1 MPNLV
6 EIIVT
11 AKNLTGPAMAGVNA
25 EVNKAG
31 KGMAMFHK
39 TAGLAAAGIVA
50 IGVESVKMAAKFDS
64 EMTLLQTQA
73 GVSADKIGGLK
84 KGVLSLAGKVGQDPD
99 SLAEALYHVE
109 SNFESMGITSAK
121 ALKLTETAAK
131 GATIGHADLVDVTNA
146 LTAAVASNIP
156 GVQNLDQAMGILNA
170 TVGVGDMK
178 MQDLASAFG
187 GGMVATVKGFG
198 LTIKDVGAAL
208 AVFGDN
214 NIRGS
219 VAGTQLRMSVM
230 ALAKPIQ
237 GGADALK
244 SIGLETDT
252 LAKDMQRGGLKLAL
266 EDLVAHMRAAGISS
280 KQQGQIITDAFGRKA
295 GSGLNILVGQ
305 MDRLES
311 KYPALD
317 AGAKNFGKSWAE
329 TQKTFAFQLKQLE
342 MGFQALMIGVGEKLI
357 PPTQAFIHLLAAH
370 KTATVAAAVAMG
382 GLLVAT
388 VAVSAAMKAAA
399 GTKLLWSGLTAG
411 AVLAKGAMES
421 LALKSLYMKDAFL
434 VAGGGIK
441 GLGAAFGTLSTGAK
455 LGVAVA
461 AVGALAVA
469 LSTLT
474 GGRHAPDVDRLS
486 TSLANLGR
494 TGAVSGELA
503 AAFGKDLDGL
513 SKAVDRLS
521 GGGSKMDKFN
531 DIMNGIFTLGFGQ
544 SNSMKEAKKDV
555 DAIDKGL
562 ASLVSSGHADQA
574 KSALDRLSKSGVDI
588 PKDKLDDYNAA
599 LAGTQLQ
606 ASLAAESQGR
616 FGVQAQEVQKQLKA
630 QQDVAEGLNKSL
642 QALDQTNQ
650 AAYSSETQFWAAIG
664 KATDALKQNGASLDV
679 HTEKGQANRDVLS
692 GIASATDDYT
702 AKLTAQGKS
711 WDTVDDAYK
720 RGYDALVKAAR
731 GFGDNKQQADA
742 LAKSLLHLPTEIAVK
757 GNIGDLESKLSRAK
771 KDLASAPKSKQV
783 GIRANIAQLENAIRD
798 AQAKVNALT
807 GKSIVI
813 RATYSVVGG
822 KGENIFHEGGGYASG
837 GFVRGGG
844 SGTSDDIPAWLS
856 NGEFVVS
863 AEATRK
869 HRALLEAINTGG
881 HGMAA
886 FAKGGHVTTK
896 AQRAEARRVEADR
909 RQAEQTARAEALGG
923 LSITSFGRMAGYQH
937 SSFENATGHPA
948 DLSDL
953 VGSLNE
959 WSSKIRAAT
968 HGGEESR
975 LMKDLGKFGAAAIKN
990 EKALSSVNNAL
1001 TSAKDKLAT
1010 LKDSFA
1016 QLKDSVASNIVAF
1029 GSIGKGNT
1037 GQPGGPKG
1045 VIAGLRADTQQAQ
1058 RFAADL
1064 ARLKKMGLN
1073 SQSLSELA
1081 QAGVEGGGLENAERL
1096 LGSSKGDIKEINS
1109 LEKALEKAAASAG
1122 TTTADAMYGGG
1133 IRAADAMVKGLEK
1146 QKSRIEKV
1154 MIDAA
1159 DAMAKE
1165 LKKAFSQRGKASG
1178 GTVGAAATGGNR
1190 WGPTLVGEYAPEL
1203 VDLPIGSRVHSGPDT
1218 ARMLGGAGG
1227 GGRPIHLTLELGGR
1241 PLARVL
1247 IDPLR
1252 EEIRQLG
1259 GDVQAALGRRG

>member
-1 MPNLV
+1 MSNLV
-6 EIIVT
+6 EILVT
-11 AKNLTGPAMAGVNA
+11 AKNLTGPAMAAVNA
-25 EVNKAG
+25 EANKAG
-31 KGMAMFHK
+31 KGVSLLNK
-39 TAGLAAAGIVA
+39 TAGLAALGVAA
-50 IGVESVKMAAKFDS
+50 IGVESVKMASKFDA

-73 GVSADKIGGLK
+73 GVSKEKIAGLK
-84 KGVLSLAGKVGQDPD
+84 SGVLGLAGKVAQSPD
-99 SLAEALYHVE
+99 SLAEALFHVE
-109 SNFESMGITSAK
+109 SNFSSMGITSVK

-146 LTAAVASNIP
+146 LTAAVASGIP
-156 GVQNLDQAMGILNA
+156 GVHNFDQAMGILNA
-170 TVGVGDMK
+170 TVGSGDMK
-178 MQDLASAFG
+178 MQDLANAFG
-187 GGMVATVKGFG
+187 SGMVATVKGFG
-198 LTIKDVGAAL
+198 LTITDVGAAL
-208 AVFGDN
+208 ATFGDN
-214 NIRGS
+214 NIRGAL
-219 VAGTQLRMSVM
+219 AGNQLRMSVM
-230 ALAKPIQ
+230 ALGKPIA
-237 GGADALK
+237 GGEATLK
-244 SIGLETDT
+244 SLGLQADT
-252 LAKDMQRGGLKLAL
+252 LAKDMQKGGLKLAL
-266 EDLVAHMRAAGISS
+266 EDLVAHMKAAGISS
-280 KQQGQIITDAFGRKA
+280 KEQGQIITDAFGRKA

-305 MDRLES
+305 MDRVES
-311 KYPALD
+311 KYPEITK
-317 AGAKNFGKSWAE
+317 GAKTFSQSWE
-329 TQKTFAFQLKQLE
+329 DTKKTFAFQMKSMETGL
-342 MGFQALMIGVGEKLI
+342 QALMIGIGEKLI
-357 PPTQAFIHLLAAH
+357 PSLQAFIGFLRAH
-370 KTATVAAAVAMG
+370 KGVAIGATEAMG
-382 GLLVAT
+382 GLL
-388 VAVSAAMKAAA
+388 AVMLAFSASLKVMA
-399 GTKLLWSGLTAG
+399 GIKLMQVGFG
-411 AVLAKGAMES
+411 ALAKQA
-421 LALKSLYMKDAFL
+421 ALLEGSFIA
-434 VAGGGIK
+434 AGGGVR
-441 GLGAAFGTLSTGAK
+441 GLAAAFGSLSAGAK
-455 LGVAVA
+455 LGVTVA
-461 AVGALAVA
+461 AIGALALAVDHF
-469 LSTLT
+469 S
-474 GGRHAPDVDRLS
+474 GGKKAPDVDRLA
-486 TSLANLGR
+486 TSLGNLGDKGKV
-494 TGAVSGELA
+494 TGELA
-503 AAFGKDLDGL
+503 ATFGTD
-513 SKAVDRLS
+513 LS
-521 GGGSKMDKFN
+521 GLAKDIDKLNGKKDALDHFN
-531 DIMNGIFTLGFGQ
+531 DTMNTIFTLGMKG
-544 SNSMKEAKKDV
+544 SNGPKQAKKDI

-562 ASLVSSGHADQA
+562 AQLVSSGHADQA
-574 KSALDRLSKSGVDI
+574 SAALSKFAADGLNL
-588 PKDKLDDYNAA
+588 PKDKLDDYTAA
-599 LAGTQLQ
+599 LAGAKLQ
-606 ASLAAESQGR
+606 SDLTAGAQGR
-616 FGVQAQEVQKQLKA
+616 FGDQAQQVQTQLAA
-630 QQDVAEGLNKSL
+630 QQDVVDGLVNSL
-642 QALDQTNQ
+642 QALDQVNQ
-650 AAYSSETQFWAAIG
+650 DAYGSQTKFEQSISD
-664 KATDALKQNGASLDV
+664 ATKALKDNGGTLDI
-679 HTEKGQANRDVLS
+679 HTDKGRANREALLS
-692 GIASATDDYT
+692 IAQATDDYT
-702 AKLTAQGKS
+702 AKLDKQGAE
-711 WDTVDDAYK
+711 WNTIDGAYK
-720 RGYDALVKAAR
+720 RGYDSLVKAAM
-731 GFGDNKQQADA
+731 GMGDSRKQADA
-742 LAKSLLHLPTEIAVK
+742 LAKSLLHLPKEVAVQ
-757 GNIGDLESKLSRAK
+757 GNIADLEAKLKKAK
-771 KDLASAPKSKQV
+771 AELKSAPASKKVTLQTNV
-783 GIRANIAQLENAIRD
+783 YQMENQLRD
-798 AQAKVNALT
+798 FQAKVNALT
-807 GKSIVI
+807 GKSIDI
-813 RATYSVVGG
+813 RTTYSVVGG

-896 AQRAEARRVEADR
+896 AQRAEARRVEAER
-909 RQAEQTARAEALGG
+909 RQAEQTARSEALGG

-959 WSSKIRAAT
+959 WASKIKAAT

-990 EKALSSVNNAL
+990 ERALSSVNNAL

-1029 GSIGKGNT
+1029 GSIAKGNT
-1037 GQPGGPKG
+1037 GQPGGPKS

-1165 LKKAFSQRGKASG
+1165 LKKAFSQKAKASG

-1227 GGRPIHLTLELGGR
+1227 GGRPIHLTLELGGQR
-1241 PLARVL
+1241 VARVL